1 MRQVFVREG
10 LRNPR
15 ATVDI
20 FSSSS
25 VFSTRLTNG
34 RLSAHRINFQ
44 SKFSMKERKKDGKKK
59 RRHNLISSKVY
70 TYVYIY
76 KTRSIL
82 IDREKKF
89 VSKRIYKIQN
99 SNFHPNYST
108 VYFNEA

>member
-70 TYVYIY
+70 TYIY

-89 VSKRIYKIQN
+89 VSKRI
-99 SNFHPNYST
+99 
-108 VYFNEA
+108 